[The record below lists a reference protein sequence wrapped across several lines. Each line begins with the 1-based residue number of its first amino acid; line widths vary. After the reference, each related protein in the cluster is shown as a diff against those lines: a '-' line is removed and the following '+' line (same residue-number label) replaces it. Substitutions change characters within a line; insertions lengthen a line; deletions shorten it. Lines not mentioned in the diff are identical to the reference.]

1 MIELI
6 IVAYLIYSGL
16 TYRVL
21 TTDSSDG
28 HHKYCKSY
36 YYTDPDTK
44 EEMRFNDVWDGKGEE
59 TYFGWLGYGRIDFT
73 NSFRRPT
80 TFKYLSIMISVPG
93 DKEIGIDIGIVRGYK
108 GYKEGIY
115 IGEWL
120 IGVCPRMRWVDSRSK
135 DRFVSL
141 RQFGSASI
149 KTYGTGTDR
158 YQTVKDIKEK
168 FYVWYSRSRHSG
180 H

>member
-21 TTDSSDG
+21 TTDSSEG

-36 YYTDPDTK
+36 HYTDPDSGERMK
-44 EEMRFNDVWDGKGEE
+44 FNDVWEAKGKE
-59 TYFGWLGYGRIDFT
+59 TYFGWLGYGRVDFT

-80 TFKYLSIMISVPG
+80 IFKYFSIMVAVPG
-93 DKEIGIDIGIVRGYK
+93 DKEVGIDIGAVRGYK
-108 GYKEGIY
+108 KYKDGMY
-115 IGEWL
+115 VGRWL
-120 IGVCPRMRWVDSRSK
+120 LGVCPRMRWVDARAE

-149 KTYGTGTDR
+149 KTYGTTKR
-158 YQTVKDIKEK
+158 LMQ
-168 FYVWYSRSRHSG
+168 
-180 H
+180 